1 MARIVL
7 NTFGSFGDLHPYL
20 ALAIELHKRGHQA
33 VVATAEVYRTKVE
46 AEGVEFAPVRPDVAE
61 FLDNPEF
68 VAKLWDPRTGS
79 EFLIRDY
86 VMPQVEGSYEDLLT
100 ACQGADLLLT
110 HAAAYAGP
118 VVAEKLGM
126 RWLSVA
132 LQPMIFT
139 SKYDAPVLPGAAWLK
154 RLYGDGGWLFSL
166 LMRLATP
173 KLMSWAKPL
182 VELRQ
187 RLGLPPLHANPILE
201 GQFSPFG
208 TLAFFSEH
216 FAKPQPDWPPHVT
229 MTGFIG
235 YDKRGEGFGE
245 SSGRDGLAR
254 FLESGSAPV
263 LFTLG
268 SSAVMNPGSFYQESL
283 AAAQALGVRAVLL
296 IGQLDRGQF
305 PPVSPESVYFA
316 DYAPYS
322 EVMPR
327 AAAIV
332 HQGGIGTT
340 AQALRAGRPT
350 IVTPWAHDQ
359 PDNAEHLRKLGV
371 SRTIPRSRYTAR
383 RAARELKQLL
393 NGEGYRICAANLG
406 AKLAASG
413 DGLARAANSVELA
426 LLTN

>member
-20 ALAIELHKRGHQA
+20 ALAIELRKRGHQS
-33 VVATAEVYRTKVE
+33 VIGTAEVYRTKVE
-46 AEGVEFAPVRPDVAE
+46 AEGVEFAPVRPDVGE
-61 FLDNPEF
+61 LLNDPDSI
-68 VAKLWDPRTGS
+68 AKLWHPKTGS

-86 VMPQVEGSYEDLLT
+86 VMPRVEQSYEDLLA
-100 ACQGADLLLT
+100 ACHGADLLLT
-110 HAAAYAGP
+110 HVAGYAGP

-132 LQPMIFT
+132 LQPIIFF
-139 SKYDAPVLPGAAWLK
+139 SRYDAPMLPVAPWLK
-154 RLYGDGGWLFSL
+154 RVYGDGGWLFSL
-166 LMRLATP
+166 LMRLGRP

-182 VELRQ
+182 VRLRQ
-187 RLGLPPLHANPILE
+187 RLGLPPLNANPLLE

-216 FAKPQPDWPPHVT
+216 FAKPQPDWPPHVN
-229 MTGFIG
+229 MTGFIS

-245 SSGRDGLAR
+245 SSGDGLAR
-254 FLESGSAPV
+254 FLESGPAPV

-268 SSAVMNPGSFYQESL
+268 SSAVMNPGSFYRESL
-283 AAAQALGVRAVLL
+283 EAARILGVRAVLL
-296 IGQLDRGQF
+296 TGTLDRHQF
-305 PPVSPESVYFA
+305 PQSPPESIHFA

-322 EVMPR
+322 EIMPR

-350 IVTPWAHDQ
+350 IVVPWSHDQ
-359 PDNAEHLRKLGV
+359 PDSAERLRKLGV
-371 SRTIPRSRYTAR
+371 SRTIRRSAYTR
-383 RAARELKQLL
+383 HRAARELKRLL
-393 NGEGYRICAANLG
+393 SDDRYTKQAAALR
-406 AKLAASG
+406 AKLAAT
-413 DGLARAANSVELA
+413 DGLARAACAVESA
-426 LLTN
+426 LFRS

>member
-1 MARIVL
+1 MSR
-7 NTFGSFGDLHPYL
+7 
-20 ALAIELHKRGHQA
+20 
-33 VVATAEVYRTKVE
+33 
-46 AEGVEFAPVRPDVAE
+46 
-61 FLDNPEF
+61 
-68 VAKLWDPRTGS
+68 
-79 EFLIRDY
+79 
-86 VMPQVEGSYEDLLT
+86 
-100 ACQGADLLLT
+100 
-110 HAAAYAGP
+110 
-118 VVAEKLGM
+118 
-126 RWLSVA
+126 
-132 LQPMIFT
+132 
-139 SKYDAPVLPGAAWLK
+139 YDAPVLPGAPWLK

-166 LMRLATP
+166 LLQLGNRRML
-173 KLMSWAKPL
+173 SWAQPL
-182 VELRQ
+182 LELR
-187 RLGLPPLHANPILE
+187 RSLGLPPPNVDPILK
-201 GQFSPFG
+201 GQLSPFG

-245 SSGRDGLAR
+245 SSGGDGLAR
-254 FLESGSAPV
+254 FLKSGPAPV

-296 IGQLDRGQF
+296 IGRLDCGQF
-305 PPVSPESVYFA
+305 PPVSPESAYFA

-327 AAAIV
+327 VAAIV

-350 IVTPWAHDQ
+350 IVVPWSHDQ
-359 PDNAEHLRKLGV
+359 PDNAERLRKLGV
-371 SRTIPRSRYTAR
+371 SRTIPRSRYSAR

-406 AKLAASG
+406 AKLAKN
-413 DGLARAANSVELA
+413 DGLGRAADAVERA
-426 LLTN
+426 L

>member
-1 MARIVL
+1 LARIVL

-20 ALAIELHKRGHQA
+20 ALAIELCKRGHQA

-46 AEGVEFAPVRPDVAE
+46 AEGVEFAPVRPDVGD

-68 VAKLWDPRTGS
+68 IAKLWDPRTGS

-86 VMPQVEGSYEDLLT
+86 VMPQVDGSYEDLLE

-118 VVAEKLGM
+118 VVAEKLGL
-126 RWLSVA
+126 RWLSVV

-187 RLGLPPLHANPILE
+187 RIGLPPLHSNPILE

-229 MTGFIG
+229 MTGFIS
-235 YDKRGEGFGE
+235 YDKRGQGFGE
-245 SSGRDGLAR
+245 SSGGDGLAR
-254 FLESGSAPV
+254 FLESGPAPV

-296 IGQLDRGQF
+296 IGRLDRNQF
-305 PPVSPESVYFA
+305 HPVSPESVYFA

-322 EVMPR
+322 EVMPH

-350 IVTPWAHDQ
+350 LVVPWSHDQ

-383 RAARELKQLL
+383 RTARELKQLL
-393 NGEGYRICAANLG
+393 NGDGYRILAANLG
-406 AKLAASG
+406 AKLAKS
-413 DGLARAANSVELA
+413 DGLARAADAVELA
-426 LLTN
+426 LLAN